1 MDYISSRV
9 KAQQQKIIIN
19 EAKALIPESHLKGEI
34 SEAIRAQIK

>member
-19 EAKALIPESHLKGEI
+19 EAKALIPESL
-34 SEAIRAQIK
+34 